1 MGIEIY
7 FTGELKAGIEKLVA
21 ATAFKGVEEI
31 RLRINRPVIIVGDG
45 RMYYLTT
52 DGQLC
57 RQPMNT
63 IVCSREELARCLEL
77 MSDYSLYAFNEEIK
91 NGFIT
96 LPGGHRVGICGQAVC
111 DKGEIKHIK
120 NISSMNFRLAGER
133 IGIADELTE
142 HLLRGEGLYS
152 TLILSPAGCGKTTL
166 LRDIVRCV
174 SNRGITVSV
183 IDERSE
189 IAACYKGVPQND
201 VGDCT
206 DVMDMAPKSRGIMMV
221 LRAMSPRVIAVD
233 EINQS
238 EDIGAIRSARSCG
251 AALLCT
257 MHSDENSFE
266 QQIMSEGIFE
276 RYIQL
281 GSERS
286 CRVYD
291 AGMVLLY
298 ECSLQNGK
306 EVSGRS
312 ARKTCCQ

>member
-7 FTGELKAGIEKLVA
+7 FTGELKSGVEKLA
-21 ATAFKGVEEI
+21 STPAFKGVEEI
-31 RLRINRPVIIVGDG
+31 RLRINRPVSIIGGG
-45 RMYYLTT
+45 RMYYLTS
-52 DGQLC
+52 DGSLC
-57 RQPMNT
+57 SEAANAV
-63 IVCSREELARCLEL
+63 VCHREELARCLEL

-111 DKGEIKHIK
+111 DKGEVKHIK
-120 NISSMNFRLAGER
+120 NISSMNFRLACER
-133 IGIADELTE
+133 PGIADELSK
-142 HLLRGEGLYS
+142 HLLRGMGMYS

-174 SNRGITVSV
+174 SNLGITVSV

-201 VGDCT
+201 VGGCT
-206 DVMDMAPKSRGIMMV
+206 DVMDMVPKSRGIMMV

-233 EINQS
+233 EINQL
-238 EDIGAIRSARSCG
+238 EDLGAIRSARSCG

-257 MHSDENSFE
+257 MHSDENCFE
-266 QQIMSEGIFE
+266 QGIMSEGIFE

-281 GSERS
+281 GNDRS

-291 AGMVLLY
+291 SGPGLLY
-298 ECSLQNGK
+298 ECSLLARE
-306 EVSGRS
+306 EVLG
-312 ARKTCCQ
+312 A

>member
-1 MGIEIY
+1 M
-7 FTGELKAGIEKLVA
+7 
-21 ATAFKGVEEI
+21 
-31 RLRINRPVIIVGDG
+31 
-45 RMYYLTT
+45 
-52 DGQLC
+52 
-57 RQPMNT
+57 
-63 IVCSREELARCLEL
+63 
-77 MSDYSLYAFNEEIK
+77 
-91 NGFIT
+91 
-96 LPGGHRVGICGQAVC
+96 
-111 DKGEIKHIK
+111 
-120 NISSMNFRLAGER
+120 
-133 IGIADELTE
+133 
-142 HLLRGEGLYS
+142 
-152 TLILSPAGCGKTTL
+152 
-166 LRDIVRCV
+166 

-233 EINQS
+233 EINQA

-266 QQIMSEGIFE
+266 QQIMAEGMFE
-276 RYIQL
+276 RYIRL

-291 AGMVLLY
+291 SGMVLLY

-312 ARKTCCQ
+312 ACKTCCQ